1 MSLAP
6 VPVEKKASALA
17 VMAARLNVEPAKL
30 LSTLKNTVFSGAND
44 DELLALVV
52 VANEYGL
59 NPIIREIFAFPKKGG
74 GIVPVVSVDGWIKI
88 ANSHSAMDGIE
99 YEWDHTAE
107 GKLIACT
114 SIVWRRDRSR
124 PVRVTEFLEE
134 CRRATDPW
142 KMEHRM
148 LRHKATIQGFRVAFG
163 FSGIYDEDE
172 ARDIVEVSATTR
184 TPVEIAAPNFLTS
197 TEPEAKAIAEQRVE
211 PVTKAV
217 SPVNEVGVN
226 QNRLAALCAGEG
238 ASFDLFLEAL
248 QDMGQL
254 EGNDANATA
263 FADLS
268 DKLCTRL
275 LNAQAGLKRALA
287 AKKPQGGVK

>member
-1 MSLAP
+1 MSTTAQLPATT
-6 VPVEKKASALA
+6 EKKPSALA

-52 VANEYGL
+52 VANEYHL
-59 NPIIREIFAFPKKGG
+59 NPIIREIYAFPKKGG

-88 ANSHSAMDGIE
+88 ANGHPHMDGID
-99 YEWDHTAE
+99 YEWEHAE
-107 GKLIACT
+107 DGKLISCT

-134 CRRATDPW
+134 CRRSTDPW

-172 ARDIVEVSATTR
+172 ARDIVEVTATTR
-184 TPVEIAAPNFLTS
+184 PAIEIAKPSFVTAANTS
-197 TEPEAKAIAEQRVE
+197 DVVKDEKPPTASEPEPENVL
-211 PVTKAV
+211 
-217 SPVNEVGVN
+217 
-226 QNRLAALCAGEG
+226 QNRLAAFCAGEG
-238 ASFDLFLEAL
+238 ASFDVF
-248 QDMGQL
+248 MGTLGTLGWL
-254 EGNDANATA
+254 EGNDQNATS
-263 FADLS
+263 FLDLS
-268 DKLCTRL
+268 NALCQRML
-275 LNAQAGLKRALA
+275 KAPAGLKKALEA
-287 AKKPQGGVK
+287 AKGGAK